1 MWVER
6 ILARTPALLV
16 LSLFL
21 HLSSMLP
28 LQELCAQTRPVQ
40 EPGTPTASRDHQKIA
55 ATSVNVPLFFE
66 ANEGQT
72 DQRVKFL
79 THSSD
84 YTMFLTSTETVLA
97 ESKAQ
102 VREKGIDN
110 LASAINRKAST
121 AAVIHMELVG
131 ANRAPEVAGLG
142 ELPGKVNYLIG
153 NDARSWHTGVSL
165 YSQVRAEQVYP
176 GINLLFHGDQKQLEY
191 DFVVSPGADP
201 SRIAFRVRGA
211 TRIELDRQGDLILH
225 TADSAFRMHK
235 PVIYQAAGSER
246 RLIEGGFVRKGKHE
260 VVFRL
265 GAYDRNQTLVIDPA
279 IGYSTFLGGSGDDQ
293 PFDLA
298 VDPSNAAA
306 PKLYVT
312 GFTSNI
318 TTFPE
323 ASNPLVGNS
332 GGKVYGFVAKIDPTI
347 TNDPGGAASLDY
359 LTFVGGGTPFSG
371 NSCQSA
377 FAKISL
383 DTSQG
388 PSSIQPVVSGLTNCS
403 NYPGTQIQPITGGFA
418 SVATRLTV
426 SGTAIDASVV
436 LGGNGT
442 TNGAFSSVDSSGNV
456 LISGA
461 TSTTDLPTTTGA
473 YLTTF
478 NNGGAG
484 TYDCFVAK
492 LPRSGLTPPSYLTY
506 LNTGGGSTTGSQVGC
521 GAIEDSTGKLDAGG
535 NTVSATAFHVGAGG
549 ANLANGFQT
558 TFQGTQDTFGMR
570 LDPTQ
575 SGTAELL
582 YASYYGGG
590 GVTNATSGA
599 LDLGNGVVAI
609 GGYTTSNGGTNAPN
623 IPLQNAFQSANL
635 AAASGGET
643 GFLVVVNTQ
652 QTGAASLLC
661 STYFGGS
668 SGSDEVHAVT
678 YDAGDPTAFRII
690 LGGQTRSGTDF
701 PTQNAL
707 QAFQGVQDGF
717 VSSLKVPLPT
727 QTFTASLYFSSYV
740 GGGVQSSGESERVT
754 GVAVDTNHT
763 IYATGRTISADFF
776 SNLTTPTIVNGFQ
789 TTCTSCG
796 GNPPLDDVVVFSIL
810 TTPGATLQS
819 ISITPASAT
828 ITVGQTQQFDA
839 QGFFSDGTIQDITTA
854 AAWSSSNTSVATM
867 STTTQGLATTAGL
880 MAGSTSIS
888 ASLSG
893 INSSNSPILTV
904 NAATGNFTLTV
915 TAGNGSTGTGLVSD
929 STGVVNCQ
937 VSNTTATGAC
947 SESFPSGTVET
958 LSATA
963 TSQGA
968 TFIGWSGACT
978 GTGNCV
984 VTMNQNQSVIATF
997 AAPTIV
1003 ANFDVNGEG
1012 DNDKQRIDGASPP
1025 LQILLTNISTTRT
1038 VNFSGVTPSAG
1049 YTATTDCTTLTPGQS
1064 CHVFASFTATTS
1076 CQAVPG
1082 TITVADDA
1090 PEGAINIAIDG
1101 FGADTGLQVSDLT
1114 NSNLTAQA
1122 LAQSLVGPGVQI
1134 SNVTYTGALR
1144 AAGNFTSS
1152 SNIIG
1157 FSQGIV
1163 LSTGSVRNVVG
1174 PNCSTGISVDNGE
1187 PGDADLNTIVGTGN
1201 TTNDAAVLEFDFIPT
1216 SSVISFQYVFAS
1228 DEYNEFVFQFN
1239 DVFGFFLT
1247 DKSTG
1252 AKTNIALIPGTNLP
1266 VSINNVNDGNPLGT
1280 NPVNPQFYINN
1291 DFQFPT
1297 AAPVD
1302 TEMDGLTVVF
1312 TAQAQVVPNNAYHI
1326 KLAIADAN
1334 DFALDSNVFVQ
1345 AGSLTSSTL
1354 TLTPGTLGFGNQQV
1368 GTTSASQAIMVTNVG
1383 SQTVTISSIIA
1394 STNFTQT
1401 NNCPATL
1408 SAVGTSGSS
1417 CTANVSFAPGTSGS
1431 LTGSLTVTYTTP
1443 SSDTPQTQTASL
1455 TGTGT
1460 GTGFALTVTEAGT
1473 GTGTVTSN
1481 PTGIN
1486 CPTTCSANFA
1496 SGAQVT
1502 LTASAAEGST
1512 FAGWS
1517 GGGCTGTGTCVV
1529 TLTAATTVTATF
1541 NTTSN
1546 NFALTVAEAGTGT
1559 GAVTSNPAGI
1569 NCPTTCSA
1577 NFASGTQV
1585 TLTASAAEGSTFTG
1599 WSGGGCTG
1607 TGTCVVTVTAA
1618 TAVTATFNSGN
1629 SPITIAIGQGSS
1641 STVTTTPGSNAVF
1654 GLVLTALPGTTGT
1667 VQLTCSSPIT
1677 SITCN
1682 IVPSSVTLT
1691 GKAIN
1696 VAIVVET
1703 FCKGSVPNFEV
1714 PGGFGN
1720 GLGIL
1725 LATLALCGAV
1735 WTYKKQPR
1743 WALSF
1748 GLLIIFAVGMS
1759 ACSNLAKSPSGTATP
1774 PGSYPLVVTA
1784 TAPNGATSSVNLTL
1798 VVKP

>member
-6 ILARTPALLV
+6 ILGRTPALLV
-16 LSLFL
+16 LCLFL
-21 HLSSMLP
+21 HLSSVLP
-28 LQELCAQTRPVQ
+28 RQDLRAQTRQAQ
-40 EPGTPTASRDHQKIA
+40 EANTSASSRDQQKIA
-55 ATSVNVPLFFE
+55 ATGVNVPLFFE

-79 THSSD
+79 THSSG
-84 YTMFLTSTETVLA
+84 YTMFLTPTETVLA

-102 VREKGIDN
+102 VREKWIDN
-110 LASAINRKAST
+110 LASAMNRKAST
-121 AAVIHMELVG
+121 AAVVHMELSG
-131 ANRAPEVAGLG
+131 ANRAPEVIGLD

-153 NDARSWHTGVSL
+153 NNPRSWHTGVSL
-165 YSQVRAEQVYP
+165 YSQVRTEQVYP

-201 SRIAFRVRGA
+201 SRIAFRIRGA
-211 TRIELDRQGDLILH
+211 TRIELDPQGDLILH

-265 GAYDRNQTLVIDPA
+265 GAYDHNQTLVIDPA

-318 TTFPE
+318 TTFPQ
-323 ASNPLVGNS
+323 ASNPLIGNS
-332 GGKVYGFVAKIDPTI
+332 GGQVYGFVAKIDPTI

-383 DTSQG
+383 DASQG

-403 NYPGTQIQPITGGFA
+403 DYPGTHIQPITGGFA

-461 TSTTDLPTTTGA
+461 TSTTNLPTTTGA

-623 IPLQNAFQSANL
+623 IPLQNAFQSTNL

-701 PTQNAL
+701 PTTQNAL

-740 GGGVQSSGESERVT
+740 GGGVQSSGESERIT

-776 SNLTTPTIVNGFQ
+776 SHLTTPTIVNGFQ

-810 TTPGATLQS
+810 TTPGSTLQS
-819 ISITPASAT
+819 ISITPASAI

-854 AAWSSSNTSVATM
+854 VAWSSSNTSVATM
-867 STTTQGLATTAGL
+867 STATPGLATTAGL

-904 NAATGNFTLTV
+904 NPATGNLTLNV
-915 TAGNGSTGTGLVSD
+915 TAGSGATGNGTVFDNTGMIACVFNGTSTP
-929 STGVVNCQ
+929 
-937 VSNTTATGAC
+937 TGAC
-947 SESFPSGTVET
+947 SASFAAGTVDTLTAIPSG
-958 LSATA
+958 S
-963 TSQGA
+963 
-968 TFIGWSGACT
+968 TFSGWSGPCT
-978 GTGNCV
+978 GTGSCV
-984 VTMNQNQSVIATF
+984 VTMNQNQTVIATF
-997 AAPTIV
+997 AAVPAFTGPYGVGDVFVSGGDGFVYVFKQDGTLLGSMNTGQSSDTGSAFDQFGNFYVTIFTGLSSVPPVGIVKFDQNAKLVGSFGNYPSGAVGHPESVVFNMAGDLINGVAQDVVNPTDPVYEFDSSGNLLATFNVVPENRGSDWVELLKDQKTLLYTSEGVFVHSFNIGTNIQNPDINANNPLPGQAAYAFRVLPNGNLLV
-1003 ANFDVNGEG
+1003 ADTASVVELSPTGSTVQTYTPNPAPSVLFALNLDP
-1012 DNDKQRIDGASPP
+1012 DGASFW
-1025 LQILLTNISTTRT
+1025 TAD
-1038 VNFSGVTPSAG
+1038 GVTG
-1049 YTATTDCTTLTPGQS
+1049 VVYK
-1064 CHVFASFTATTS
+1064 F
-1076 CQAVPG
+1076 
-1082 TITVADDA
+1082 
-1090 PEGAINIAIDG
+1090 NIASG
-1101 FGADTGLQVSDLT
+1101 TQLTTFTSPNGAAAGLAVFGEKLVGT
-1114 NSNLTAQA
+1114 NNLTVTIAGSGTGTVTSSPSGISCPSSC
-1122 LAQSLVGPGVQI
+1122 LAPFPDN
-1134 SNVTYTGALR
+1134 SNVTLTAT
-1144 AAGNFTSS
+1144 AAEGSTFA
-1152 SNIIG
+1152 G
-1157 FSQGIV
+1157 FSANC
-1163 LSTGSVRNVVG
+1163 TP
-1174 PNCSTGISVDNGE
+1174 PN
-1187 PGDADLNTIVGTGN
+1187 P
-1201 TTNDAAVLEFDFIPT
+1201 
-1216 SSVISFQYVFAS
+1216 Q
-1228 DEYNEFVFQFN
+1228 
-1239 DVFGFFLT
+1239 
-1247 DKSTG
+1247 
-1252 AKTNIALIPGTNLP
+1252 
-1266 VSINNVNDGNPLGT
+1266 T
-1280 NPVNPQFYINN
+1280 NP
-1291 DFQFPT
+1291 PT
-1297 AAPVD
+1297 CMVPI
-1302 TEMDGLTVVF
+1302 G
-1312 TAQAQVVPNNAYHI
+1312 TADV
-1326 KLAIADAN
+1326 
-1334 DFALDSNVFVQ
+1334 
-1345 AGSLTSSTL
+1345 
-1354 TLTPGTLGFGNQQV
+1354 
-1368 GTTSASQAIMVTNVG
+1368 
-1383 SQTVTISSIIA
+1383 TVT
-1394 STNFTQT
+1394 
-1401 NNCPATL
+1401 ATF
-1408 SAVGTSGSS
+1408 
-1417 CTANVSFAPGTSGS
+1417 N
-1431 LTGSLTVTYTTP
+1431 
-1443 SSDTPQTQTASL
+1443 
-1455 TGTGT
+1455 TGTGV
-1460 GTGFALTVTEAGT
+1460 ALTVTEAGT
-1473 GTGTVTSN
+1473 GTGTVMSS
-1481 PTGIN
+1481 PAGIN

-1517 GGGCTGTGTCVV
+1517 GSGCSGTGTCVV

-1541 NTTSN
+1541 NTTTN
-1546 NFALTVAEAGTGT
+1546 NFALMVVEGGTGT
-1559 GAVTSNPAGI
+1559 GTVMSSPAGI
-1569 NCPTTCSA
+1569 NCPTTCTANFASGTQVTLTATAATGSTFAGWTGAGCTGTGTCVITVTAAASVTATFNKTTNNFALTVTEAGTGTGTVTSAPSGINCPTACSA

-1585 TLTASAAEGSTFTG
+1585 TLTASAAEGSTFAG

-1607 TGTCVVTVTAA
+1607 TGTCVVTVTVAV
-1618 TAVTATFNSGN
+1618 TVTATFDSS
-1629 SPITIAIGQGSS
+1629 SPVTIGIGQGSS
-1641 STVTTTPGSNAVF
+1641 STVSTTPGGSAVF

-1667 VQLTCSSPIT
+1667 VQLTCSSPVT

-1691 GKAIN
+1691 GKALN
-1696 VAIVVET
+1696 VAIVVNT
-1703 FCKGSVPNFEV
+1703 FCKGFVPNFGPV
-1714 PGGFGN
+1714 PSGFGT
-1720 GLGIL
+1720 GLGLL
-1725 LATLALCGAV
+1725 LATLALCGAA

-1748 GLLIIFAVGMS
+1748 GVLIIFAVGMS
-1759 ACSNLAKSPSGTATP
+1759 ACSSVAKSPSGTPTS

-1784 TAPNGATSSVNLTL
+1784 TAPNGATSSVKLTL
-1798 VVKP
+1798 VVK